1 MPVEEHPFT
10 HKYIH
15 IIFTR
20 DNDDN
25 SGERERQREI
35 EKIKRRQMNE
45 W

>member
-1 MPVEEHPFT
+1 MKSILFADM
-10 HKYIH
+10 YIH
-15 IIFTR
+15 IISTR

-25 SGERERQREI
+25 IAEERERGREI

>member
-10 HKYIH
+10 HMYIY
-15 IIFTR
+15 IISTR

-25 SGERERQREI
+25 IAESGREI